1 VLVEIEIVFGVPV
14 TMLNTVGSATV
25 RAGLIRREYV
35 TVYPHALDW
44 VTKLVVTILA
54 ASET

>member
-1 VLVEIEIVFGVPV
+1 VFGVPV
-14 TMLNTVGSATV
+14 TMLNTVGSAAV

-54 ASET
+54 AS